1 MLPIRKGDLYARNRR
16 DRPTMSTLTLLVVL
30 LLVLV
35 GVMVF
40 GSLVYLAHRYPSF
53 REPLLVGLAGV
64 AVLAALVTPIV
75 TR

>member
-1 MLPIRKGDLYARNRR
+1 
-16 DRPTMSTLTLLVVL
+16 MSSLALLVVL
-30 LLVLV
+30 LFVLL

-40 GSLVYLAHRYPSF
+40 GSLVYLAHRHPSC

-75 TR
+75 PR